1 MISVEFVS
9 EAKKFLKKCPSE
21 LKELFKAELSAI
33 YEDIEAGIALSGDL
47 IGCYKFVIDYND
59 ESYRAVYEIL
69 SEYEVKVV
77 YCGPRKNAYP
87 LIKKSKVL
95 GKVKKRTNILKMLR
109 QKKEGK

>member
-47 IGCYKFVIDYND
+47 AGCYKFEINFNN
-59 ESYRAVYEIL
+59 ERYRAVYEIL
-69 SEYEVKVV
+69 SEDFVVVV
-77 YCGPRKNAYP
+77 YCGLRRNAYET
-87 LIKKSKVL
+87 IKKSKVVS
-95 GKVKKRTNILKMLR
+95 GKKRKRQLKAPNR
-109 QKKEGK
+109 